1 MNENTKNNNQI
12 LKSPD
17 NKASLSIQKTN
28 LFAIQKL
35 NISDKDNQYLKKR
48 HIKFI
53 CFKKPHFKVDN
64 SELYKKNHLHNPTIK
79 EGRWTE
85 EEKNRFI
92 QGIVLY
98 GINWKKVKTLIP
110 SRSAVQVRSHA
121 QKFYQR
127 MKLCKE
133 QNLGIDFTSKS
144 IKNIKDMINQ
154 IKSKNPNDNIASILN
169 KLSHG
174 CINRRFIKK
183 LKKIKKNINEINN
196 NISENGDKDEFIK
209 LDENNNYINKNF
221 TLNQNNM
228 NLFDKNI
235 INQTINNNCNINM
248 NLNNNIQFKNINI
261 IDNNII
267 NNKNIIPPNILTN
280 SLNLNLPNDILS
292 NKYLDKF
299 NNNLINDDYLK
310 KTFKN
315 DPYINYLSLLNDLLK
330 RRIDLLN
337 AINYIDSV
345 YLLNSL
351 QNFNFL
357 IKNSLINNT
366 LTNNNNLFI
375 NNTNSFINI
384 NNNLIN
390 NNNPI
395 INNNN
400 LIISNNIPIINNNI
414 PMINNNN
421 SPLIS
426 NNIPIINNDNT
437 LINNNNP
444 IIDKNIPIINNNINS
459 LIDNNIPLINN
470 NNNPLINNN
479 NLIIN
484 NNIPLINNN
493 IPLINNNNPLK
504 DNNIPLIN
512 NNNPIIDNY
521 SLQIEKNI
529 PLIKNQLTNNKDK
542 ENNKDNI
549 LIEINEKQNE

>member
-1 MNENTKNNNQI
+1 MNENTKDINKI
-12 LKSPD
+12 LKSQD
-17 NKASLSIQKTN
+17 NKSNLTIPKTN
-28 LFAIQKL
+28 LFILKKL
-35 NISDKDNQYLKKR
+35 NISDKDSQQTKKTY
-48 HIKFI
+48 IKFI
-53 CFKKPHFKVDN
+53 SFKKPYFKVNN
-64 SELYKKNHLHNPTIK
+64 SELYKKKYLHNPNIK
-79 EGRWTE
+79 DGRWTE

-154 IKSKNPNDNIASILN
+154 IKSKNQNNNIASILN

-183 LKKIKKNINEINN
+183 LKNIKKNINEINN
-196 NISENGDKDEFIK
+196 NISENGDKNEFIK

-221 TLNQNNM
+221 TLDQNNM
-228 NLFDKNI
+228 NLFDN
-235 INQTINNNCNINM
+235 NNNCNN
-248 NLNNNIQFKNINI
+248 NVNPNNNIQFKNINI

-292 NKYLDKF
+292 NNYLDKF
-299 NNNLINDDYLK
+299 NKNLINDDYLK

-315 DPYINYLSLLNDLLK
+315 DSYINYLSLLNDLLE

-337 AINYIDSV
+337 TINNYIDSV

-366 LTNNNNLFI
+366 LSNNNNLFI
-375 NNTNSFINI
+375 NNTNSLINI

-414 PMINNNN
+414 PMINNNK
-421 SPLIS
+421 PLIS

-444 IIDKNIPIINNNINS
+444 IIDKNIPIINNNNS
-459 LIDNNIPLINN
+459 LI
-470 NNNPLINNN
+470 
-479 NLIIN
+479 
-484 NNIPLINNN
+484 
-493 IPLINNNNPLK
+493 

-521 SLQIEKNI
+521 SPQIEKNM

-542 ENNKDNI
+542 ENYKDNI
-549 LIEINEKQNE
+549 VIEINEKQNL